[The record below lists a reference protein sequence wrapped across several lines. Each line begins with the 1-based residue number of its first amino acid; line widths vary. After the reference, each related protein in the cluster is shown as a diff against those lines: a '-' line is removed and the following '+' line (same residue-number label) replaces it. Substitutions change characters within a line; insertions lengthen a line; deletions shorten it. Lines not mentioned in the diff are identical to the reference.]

1 MAVGLVGQRAEG
13 RRDPQDDES
22 KFAVG
27 TRSKLLPVRGV
38 LVGTV
43 KAQELEIQHAW
54 ASVEVGIRGVEGLSK
69 NDTRV
74 GFQLD
79 TPTENNPA

>member
-1 MAVGLVGQRAEG
+1 M
-13 RRDPQDDES
+13 
-22 KFAVG
+22 
-27 TRSKLLPVRGV
+27 LPVRGV

-54 ASVEVGIRGVEGLSK
+54 ASVEVGIRGVEGLSE
-69 NDTRV
+69 NADTRV
-74 GFQLD
+74 GFQLE